1 MTVLGIN
8 FTDREPDRFEWQHH
22 SHCCDATLNE
32 LNAADAAY
40 VKIVDTGSPAEIAAA
55 WKHCQDCEARHA
67 AAWERWQQEM
77 RNK

>member
-40 VKIVDTGSPAEIAAA
+40 VKIVDTGTPAEMQPPGNTARIARRATQPPGNDGSR
-55 WKHCQDCEARHA
+55 K
-67 AAWERWQQEM
+67 
-77 RNK
+77 